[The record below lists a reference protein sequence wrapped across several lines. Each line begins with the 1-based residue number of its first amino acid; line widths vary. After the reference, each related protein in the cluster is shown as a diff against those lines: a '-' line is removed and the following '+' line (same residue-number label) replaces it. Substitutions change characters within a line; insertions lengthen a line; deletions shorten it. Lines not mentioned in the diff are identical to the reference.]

1 MKTLTLTEMSTL
13 EAGYVRGDVCGAM
26 VGAMTGALFLWG
38 PFSASI
44 FFIFTPVT
52 CLLEYGMQL

>member
-1 MKTLTLTEMSTL
+1 MKSLTLTEMRTL

-38 PFSASI
+38 PLSASI

>member
-1 MKTLTLTEMSTL
+1 MKSLTLTEMRTL

-26 VGAMTGALFLWG
+26 VGAMTGSLFLWG
-38 PFSASI
+38 PFAASI